1 MKRSSERILVTHQG
15 TLPRDLELRELVLAR
30 DFGKPHDAAKLNA
43 RLKSVVNEMVGKQRS
58 LGIDLV
64 NDGEQSKSGFQY
76 YARTRI
82 SGHQARDTSSE
93 QKARFP
99 YDRDRRDFPGFFK
112 QSPVTRKWSF
122 VTDAL
127 KYIGHEQ
134 LRTDIANLKAA
145 IAANGE
151 GAAEGV
157 IMAVAPGTIEHWM
170 QNEYYKSQEEFVFA
184 LAECMAVEYKAIT
197 DAGLILHI
205 DNPDLADGWQMFP
218 DMSVS
223 QYQAYADVRIEAL
236 NRALEGIDPTRVIFH
251 VCWGSFHNPHTNDL
265 PLADLID
272 LFFKVRAQAISIEA
286 SCPRHEHEWTVFE
299 KVKLPADRIL
309 IPGVV
314 GHVTDMIE
322 HPELVAQRL
331 VRYAKLVGREN
342 VIAGTDCG
350 IGSRVG
356 HAEICWAKLNT
367 LAEGARLAS
376 KTLWGR

>member
-1 MKRSSERILVTHQG
+1 MKRSTERILVTHQG
-15 TLPRDLELRELVLAR
+15 TLPRDPELREMVLAR
-30 DFGKPHDAAKLNA
+30 EAGKPHDAAKLDA
-43 RLKSVVNEMVGKQRS
+43 RLKAVVRERVGTQRS

-76 YARTRI
+76 YTRTRF
-82 SGHQARDTSSE
+82 SGFETREATPG
-93 QKARFP
+93 QKSRFP
-99 YDRDRRDFPGFFK
+99 YDRDRRDFPGFFSSK
-112 QSPVTRKWSF
+112 APVRRDWSF
-122 VTDAL
+122 VTAPL
-127 KYIGHEQ
+127 QYIGHAQ
-134 LRTDIANLKAA
+134 LRTDIDNLKAA
-145 IAANGE
+145 LPGS

-170 QNEYYKSQEEFVFA
+170 KNEYYKSQEEFVFA
-184 LAECMAVEYKAIT
+184 LAAVMAVEYKAIT
-197 DAGLILHI
+197 EAGLILHI

-218 DMSVS
+218 EMSVAE
-223 QYQAYADVRIEAL
+223 YQAYADLRIAAL
-236 NRALEGIDPTRVIFH
+236 NKALEGVDPSRVIFH
-251 VCWGSFHNPHTNDL
+251 VCWGSYHNPHTNDL

-286 SCPRHEHEWTVFE
+286 SNPRHEHEWTVFE

-331 VRYAKLVGREN
+331 LRYAKLVGREN
-342 VIAGTDCG
+342 LMAGTDCG
-350 IGSRVG
+350 LGSRVG
-356 HAEICWAKLNT
+356 HAEICWAKLNA
-367 LAEGARLAS
+367 LAEGARIAS

>member
-1 MKRSSERILVTHQG
+1 MKRSTERILVTHQG
-15 TLPRDLELRELVLAR
+15 TLPRDPELRELVLAR
-30 DFGKPHDAAKLNA
+30 DAGKPYDAAKLDT
-43 RLKSVVNEMVGKQRS
+43 RLKAVVREMVGKQRS

-76 YARTRI
+76 YTRTRV
-82 SGHQARDTSSE
+82 SGHQARNTSPE

-99 YDRDRRDFPGFFK
+99 YDRDRRDFPGFFSK
-112 QSPVTRKWSF
+112 SPVTRIWSF
-122 VTDAL
+122 VTSPL

-134 LRTDIANLKAA
+134 LRTDIENLKAA
-145 IAANGE
+145 IQGS

-170 QNEYYKSQEEFVFA
+170 QNEHYKSQEDFVFA
-184 LAECMAVEYKAIT
+184 LAEVMAVEYKAIT

-218 DMSVS
+218 EMSVAD
-223 QYQAYADVRIEAL
+223 YRAYADLRIAAL
-236 NRALEGIDPTRVIFH
+236 NKALEGVDPARVIFH

-265 PLADLID
+265 PLSDLID

-286 SCPRHEHEWTVFE
+286 SNPRHEHEWTVFE
-299 KVKLPADRIL
+299 KVKLPPDRIL

-322 HPELVAQRL
+322 HPQLVAQRL
-331 VRYAKLVGREN
+331 TRYARLVGREN
-342 VIAGTDCG
+342 VMAGTDCG

-356 HAEICWAKLNT
+356 HAEICWAKLNA
-367 LAEGARLAS
+367 LAEGARIAS
-376 KTLWGR
+376 RELWGH